1 MHCPRLILQTVRER
15 VAERQERILT
25 LLRQR
30 GRMRVADLA
39 RETAVSPVT
48 ARRDVEA
55 LARQGAL
62 RRSHG
67 IAIALNAASGWAD
80 APLEPVAGRGM
91 AAWRESRSL
100 PAPLVGMVVP
110 TAPYYY
116 GDVIRGARAAV
127 AEANGRLVVGISN
140 YDLGEERA
148 QIRQMHARGVHALLL
163 TPAWPTGTCP
173 AFETDRAARLGV
185 PTVLVERRGILGS
198 PVGELDRVCSAHA
211 EGGYLAVRH
220 LMESGRRNVALIAR
234 GSPTAAQLE
243 LGFHAALEHGGVPP
257 SARLV
262 RTTRPQPEPAEIEAT
277 LAAVVQRACR
287 GQVDAALV
295 HTDQDA
301 VQFVQLLRRHGLRV
315 PDDFAVV
322 AYDDELAAVAD
333 PPLTAI
339 APPRF
344 AVGQAAARLALGRIA
359 ERYRTIPGTATAPR
373 RHLDLL
379 PELRVRESCGGGRA
393 RVGEMIER
401 SNGLARPSGLT
412 TR

>member
-1 MHCPRLILQTVRER
+1 MRER
-15 VAERQERILT
+15 VAERQEQVLA

-67 IAIALNAASGWAD
+67 FAIALNAASGWAD
-80 APLEPVAGRGM
+80 ATPEPAAARGM
-91 AAWRESRSL
+91 TAWRESRSL
-100 PAPLVGMVVP
+100 PAPVVGMVVP

-116 GDVIRGARAAV
+116 GDVIRGARAALS
-127 AEANGRLVVGISN
+127 EARGRLVVGITN
-140 YDLGEERA
+140 YDLDEERA
-148 QIRQMHARGVHALLL
+148 QIRRMQACGVHALLL
-163 TPAWPTGTCP
+163 TPTWPTGTSP
-173 AFETDRAARLGV
+173 GGEADRVARLGV
-185 PTVLVERRGILGS
+185 PTVLVERRGTLGS
-198 PVGELDRVCSAHA
+198 PVGELDRVCSAHT
-211 EGGYLAVRH
+211 EGGYLAVHH

-257 SARLV
+257 YARVV
-262 RTTRPQPEPAEIEAT
+262 RTTRPQPEPSEIEAALT
-277 LAAVVQRACR
+277 AVADRARC
-287 GQVDAALV
+287 GEIDAALV

-301 VQFVQLLRRHGLRV
+301 VQFVQQLRRNGLRV

-322 AYDDELAAVAD
+322 AYDDELAAVAC
-333 PPLTAI
+333 PPLTAV
-339 APPRF
+339 APPRY
-344 AVGQAAARLALGRIA
+344 AVGQAAARLALSRLA
-359 ERYRTIPGTATAPR
+359 ERYRTMPGTATAPR
-373 RHLDLL
+373 RHVELL
-379 PELRVRESCGGGRA
+379 PELRVRESCGAGRPCA
-393 RVGEMIER
+393 AEMIER
-401 SNGLARPSGLT
+401 SNGIDRLSRST

>member
-1 MHCPRLILQTVRER
+1 MRER
-15 VAERQERILT
+15 VAERQEQILA
-25 LLRQR
+25 LLQQR

-67 IAIALNAASGWAD
+67 VAIALNAASGWAD
-80 APLEPVAGRGM
+80 ALLEPVAGRGTTV
-91 AAWRESRSL
+91 WREPRSL
-100 PAPLVGMVVP
+100 PAPVVGMVVP

-116 GDVIRGARAAV
+116 GDVIRGARTAV
-127 AEANGRLVVGISN
+127 SEANGRLVVGVTN
-140 YDLGEERA
+140 YDLDEERA
-148 QIRQMHARGVHALLL
+148 QIRRMHAMGVHALLL
-163 TPAWPTGTCP
+163 TPTWPTGTSP
-173 AFETDRAARLGV
+173 DGEADRAARLGV
-185 PTVLVERRGILGS
+185 PTVLVERRGALGS
-198 PVGELDRVCSAHA
+198 PVDELDRVCSAHV
-211 EGGYLAVRH
+211 GGAFQAVRH

-243 LGFHAALEHGGVPP
+243 LGFHAALENAGVPP
-257 SARLV
+257 SVRVV

-277 LAAVVQRACR
+277 LAAVVERARR

-301 VQFVQLLRRHGLRV
+301 VQFVQQLRRHGLRV
-315 PDDFAVV
+315 PDDIAVV
-322 AYDDELAAVAD
+322 AYDDEIAAVAD

-344 AVGQAAARLALGRIA
+344 AVGQAAARLALSRLA

-379 PELRVRESCGGGRA
+379 PELRVRQSSGAGRSRA
-393 RVGEMIER
+393 AEMIER
-401 SNGLARPSGLT
+401 SNGLDRLSGST

>member
-1 MHCPRLILQTVRER
+1 MRER
-15 VAERQERILT
+15 VTERQERILA
-25 LLRQR
+25 LLRQQ

-39 RETAVSPVT
+39 RETEVSPVT

-67 IAIALNAASGWAD
+67 IAIAVNAASGWAD
-80 APLEPVAGRGM
+80 APLEALSGRGM
-91 AAWRESRSL
+91 PVWGQSRWLS
-100 PAPLVGMVVP
+100 APVIGMVVP

-127 AEANGRLVVGISN
+127 AEANGRLVVGITN
-140 YDLGEERA
+140 YDLEEERA
-148 QIRQMHARGVHALLL
+148 QIRRMHAGGVHALLL
-163 TPAWPTGTCP
+163 TPAWPTGTSP
-173 AFETDRAARLGV
+173 DGEGDRAARLGV
-185 PTVLVERRGILGS
+185 PTVLVERRGALGS
-198 PVGELDRVCSAHA
+198 LAGDLDRVCSAHA

-220 LMESGRRNVALIAR
+220 LTQSGRRNVALIAR

-243 LGFHAALEHGGVPP
+243 LGFRAALEHGGVSP
-257 SARLV
+257 SVRLV
-262 RTTRPQPEPAEIEAT
+262 RTTRPRPDPAEIEAA
-277 LAAVVQRACR
+277 LAAVVDRACR
-287 GQVDAALV
+287 GEIDAALV

-315 PDDFAVV
+315 PDDVAVV
-322 AYDDELAAVAD
+322 AYDDELAGLAD
-333 PPLTAI
+333 PPLTAV

-344 AVGQAAARLALGRIA
+344 AVGQAAARLALSRLA
-359 ERYRTIPGTATAPR
+359 ERYRGVPGTATPR

-379 PELRVRESCGGGRA
+379 PELRVRASCGVGRPHVA
-393 RVGEMIER
+393 EVIER
-401 SNGLARPSGLT
+401 SNGLDRLSGAT